1 MSKII
6 FVDRAEVSNGRCAF
20 RFDRGEV
27 VDPETSEKCSTD
39 PRSPLMLKDAD
50 LSKQLDAL
58 AKRKLVKP
66 A

>member
-1 MSKII
+1 MSNII

-20 RFDRGEV
+20 RFKRDEV
-27 VDPETSEKCSTD
+27 VDPETSEKLSTH
-39 PRSPLMLKDAD
+39 PRNPVKLKDAD
-50 LSKQLDAL
+50 LSKQLEAL